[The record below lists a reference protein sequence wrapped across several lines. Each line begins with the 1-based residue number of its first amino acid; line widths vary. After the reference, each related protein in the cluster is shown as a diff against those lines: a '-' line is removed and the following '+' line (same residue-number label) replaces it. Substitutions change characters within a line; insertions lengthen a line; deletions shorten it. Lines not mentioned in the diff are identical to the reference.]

1 MTEVLILGEVKDE
14 SLDPRTLEMLGAGK
28 KLTEASGD
36 KLSVLLMG
44 DSVGDVADE
53 ATGYGPEIVY
63 KAEHSLLK
71 GFNPD
76 LWLAALEQACE
87 QIKPKMLLMSHSF
100 IGMELGPR
108 LACRLNSR
116 LTTDCIDLSIDP
128 DDGGLL
134 GTKPVSGGNAICVYK
149 CSGQTQMVTVR
160 GNVFEPAEAGS
171 GGGAVSPITV
181 NIDESMSRLESLE
194 VVEEDTVALDK
205 ANIVIAGG
213 AGLGDEDGFE
223 MLEELA
229 EALGKSFGSVMIGCS
244 RMAVDKG
251 WISSDHQ
258 IGLTG
263 TIIAPDIYVAVGI
276 SGAIHHLV
284 GMVHSKKIIA
294 INTDPSCNIFK
305 VADYGIV
312 EDFEQIVPALVK
324 KLEEVL

>member
-1 MTEVLILGEVKDE
+1 MTEVLVLGEIKDA
-14 SLDPRTLEMLGAGK
+14 SLDSRTLEMLSAGK
-28 KLTEASGD
+28 KLSEESGG
-36 KLSVLLMG
+36 KLSLLLMG
-44 DSVGDVADE
+44 DSIGDVAEE
-53 ATGYGPEIVY
+53 AASHGPDTVY
-63 KAEHSLLK
+63 RVEHPLLQ
-71 GFNPD
+71 GFNAD
-76 LWLAALEQACE
+76 LWLAALEQTCAE
-87 QIKPKMLLMSHSF
+87 IKPQMFLMGHSF

-128 DDGGLL
+128 EDGGLL
-134 GTKPVSGGNAICVYK
+134 GTKPVSGGNAICVFK
-149 CSGQTQMVTVR
+149 CAGQTQMVTVR
-160 GNVFEPAEAGS
+160 GNVFPPAESGKS
-171 GGGAVSPITV
+171 GGAIVQINVT
-181 NIDESMSRLESLE
+181 IDESMTRVESLE
-194 VVEEDTVALDK
+194 IVEEDMVALDK
-205 ANIVIAGG
+205 ANVVIAGG

-251 WISSDHQ
+251 WIASDHQ
-258 IGLTG
+258 VGLTG
-263 TIIAPDIYVAVGI
+263 TIIAPDVYVAVGI

-312 EDFEQIVPALVK
+312 EDYEKVVPALIK

>member
-1 MTEVLILGEVKDE
+1 MSEVLILGEVKDAA
-14 SLDPRTLEMLGAGK
+14 LDPRTLEMLGAGK
-28 KLTEASGD
+28 QLTDVSGD
-36 KLSVLLMG
+36 KLSVLIIG
-44 DSVGDVADE
+44 DAIGDVAE
-53 ATGYGPEIVY
+53 AATAYHPDLVY
-63 KAEHSLLK
+63 KIEHPLLK

-76 LWLAALEQACE
+76 LWLSVLEQACAE
-87 QIKPKMLLMSHSF
+87 IKPTMLLISHSF
-100 IGMELGPR
+100 IGMELAPR
-108 LACRLNSR
+108 LACRLGSR

-128 DDGGLL
+128 DDGRLL
-134 GTKPVSGGNAICVYK
+134 GTKPVSGGNAICVFK
-149 CSGQTQMVTVR
+149 CVGQTQMVTVR
-160 GNVFEPAEAGS
+160 GNVFAPAEAGRA
-171 GGGAVSPITV
+171 GGAIAPINV
-181 NIDESMSRLESLE
+181 NIDESMARLESLE
-194 VVEEDTVALDK
+194 VVAEDTVALDK
-205 ANIVIAGG
+205 ANVVISGG

-223 MLEELA
+223 LLEELA
-229 EALGKSFGSVMIGCS
+229 ETLGKSFGSVMIGCS

-294 INTDPSCNIFK
+294 INTDSSCNIFK

-312 EDFEQIVPALVK
+312 EDFEQVVPALIR

>member
-1 MTEVLILGEVKDE
+1 MSELLILGEVKDA
-14 SLDPRTLEMLGAGK
+14 SLDSRTLELLGAGK
-28 KLTEASGD
+28 KLTDVSGD

-44 DSVGDVADE
+44 DGIGDLADE
-53 ATGYGPEIVY
+53 ATGYGPDTVY
-63 KAEHSLLK
+63 KLENPLLK

-76 LWLAALEQACE
+76 LWLAALEQACAE
-87 QIKPKMLLMSHSF
+87 IKPTKLIISHSF
-100 IGMELGPR
+100 IGMELAPR
-108 LACRLNSR
+108 LACRLGSR

-128 DDGGLL
+128 DDEGLL
-134 GTKPVSGGNAICVYK
+134 ATKPVSGGNAMCVFK
-149 CSGQTQMVTVR
+149 CKGATQMVTVR

-171 GGGAVSPITV
+171 TGGAIIPINVT
-181 NIDESMSRLESLE
+181 IDESMSRLESLE
-194 VVEEDTVALDK
+194 IVAEDTIALDK
-205 ANIVIAGG
+205 ANVVIAGG

-312 EDFEQIVPALVK
+312 EDFEQVVPALVK